1 VAEGL
6 SQAST
11 NGKQVAEQVQRMP
24 PPSVQVAHD
33 VQQHPPPAEGVP
45 TPASDPKATP
55 TAEATTLRPSNTP
68 LRSKQELLVPG
79 PIPAFRPDPARDG
92 RNGGAPARR
101 PGPSAM
107 AMRVDP
113 IPAFRPDAAT
123 AQRTDPTSPARRPDP
138 SSPARRLEKG
148 LDASAARRPDPAAAV
163 RPGPRLPDPAAARLP
178 PSAKGN
184 PQEAPGRK
192 YLHGAHPGVPS
203 LESYKVRG
211 EAGKD
216 AGGARAPLTEKEKE
230 AARSRHR
237 RSSEVMPG
245 TPSPLITK
253 AEQLSLSRKDRKSA
267 AQEQAELL
275 ALYQAAKD
283 SGHVRTDSVEGPAQ
297 GRSARW

>member
-1 VAEGL
+1 
-6 SQAST
+6 
-11 NGKQVAEQVQRMP
+11 MP

-148 LDASAARRPDPAAAV
+148 LDASAARRPDPAAA
-163 RPGPRLPDPAAARLP
+163 
-178 PSAKGN
+178 
-184 PQEAPGRK
+184 PQPWQ
-192 YLHGAHPGVPS
+192 
-203 LESYKVRG
+203 
-211 EAGKD
+211 
-216 AGGARAPLTEKEKE
+216 EKE

-267 AQEQAELL
+267 AQASPVL
-275 ALYQAAKD
+275 
-283 SGHVRTDSVEGPAQ
+283 STRHVRTDSVEGPAQ